1 MSNYPWFKHY
11 PKEVN
16 REINPDEFSNL
27 IEFYEYY
34 SSKYH
39 DMPGYTNMG
48 KTLTFGE
55 VNELSTHFAAFIQ
68 HHTKLKP
75 GDRIAIQVPNLLQVP
90 VVLFGALKA
99 GLVIVNTNPL
109 YTEHEMQHQFNDS
122 GAKAI
127 VLLANFADKLEKILP
142 KTSIE
147 TVIVTQIGDMLG
159 GLKGSIVNFVVKRL
173 KKMVPDYTIP
183 TAIPFKTALKDGRLH
198 SWTKPERKGSDI
210 CFLQYT
216 GGTTGVS
223 KGAMLTHRNMYSN
236 MAQSY
241 EWFKPVLR
249 EGEEVVVTA
258 LPLYHIFALTCNL
271 LLMLKY
277 GARNLLI
284 TNPRDMKA
292 FIKDLKSHRFTL
304 ITGVNTLFNGLMN
317 QEAFTSI
324 DFSSLKVA
332 VGGGMAVQ
340 QSVADRWKK
349 LTGTMIAEGYG
360 LTETSPVLCCNLVDG
375 RAKLG
380 SIGLPFPST
389 EVRLLDDDGNEVSV
403 NQPGELCAKGP
414 QIMAGYWNRPEET
427 EKVLK
432 DGWLKTGDVAVMDED
447 GFFRIVDRKK
457 EMILVSGFN
466 VYPSEIEDVIALHSK
481 VLEAGVKGVPDPVTN
496 EAVQAFVVPKDPSLT
511 ADELKEH
518 CKKYLTNYK
527 VPKYIE
533 FRTELPKSNV
543 GKILRRLMQ

>member
-1 MSNYPWFKHY
+1 MINYPWFKHY
-11 PKEVN
+11 PEKVN
-16 REINPDEFSNL
+16 REINPDEFPNL
-27 IEFYEYY
+27 IEFIEFYCSE
-34 SSKYH
+34 YH
-39 DMPGYTNMG
+39 DLPGYANMG

-55 VNELSTHFAAFIQ
+55 VWEQSTNFAAFLQ
-68 HHTKLKP
+68 HHTNLKP
-75 GDRIAIQVPNLLQVP
+75 GDRIAIQAPNLLQVP
-90 VVLFGALKA
+90 IALYGAIQA
-99 GLVIVNTNPL
+99 GLVVVNTNPL
-109 YTEHEMQHQFNDS
+109 YTEHEMLHQFNDS

-127 VLLANFADKLEKILP
+127 VILENFADKLEKILP
-142 KTSIE
+142 RTSIE
-147 TVIVTQIGDMLG
+147 TVIVTRIGDMLG
-159 GLKGSIVNFVVKRL
+159 GIKGGLVNFVVKHF
-173 KKMVPDYTIP
+173 KKMVPKYSIP
-183 TAIPFKTALKDGRLH
+183 TAIPFKTALRDGKLH
-198 SWTKPERKGSDI
+198 SWTKPERSNSDI

-249 EGEEVVVTA
+249 EKREIVVTA

-277 GARNLLI
+277 GALNVLI
-284 TNPRDMKA
+284 TNPRDMKS
-292 FIKDLKSHRFTL
+292 FIKDLKNNRFTL

-317 QEAFTSI
+317 QEAFASV

-340 QSVADRWKK
+340 KSVADRWEKI
-349 LTGTMIAEGYG
+349 TGTKIAEGYG
-360 LTETSPVLCCNLVDG
+360 LTETSPVLCCNLIDG

-380 SIGLPFPST
+380 TIGLPFPST
-389 EVRLLDDDGNEVSV
+389 EVRLLDDDGNEVAV

-427 EKVLK
+427 EKVLQ
-432 DGWLKTGDVAVMDED
+432 DGWLRTGDIAVMDED

-481 VLEAGVKGVPDPVTN
+481 VLEVGVKGVPDSATN

-511 ADELKEH
+511 AEELREH

-527 VPKYIE
+527 VPRYIE
-533 FRTELPKSNV
+533 FRQELPKSNV
-543 GKILRRLMQ
+543 GKILRRLMK